1 MALLSS
7 IRRAFQDSLDVYLLE
22 AVKTKDLTKIH
33 QIVMDQV
40 PDIPPNAM
48 NPARLMYLA
57 LANKKFDLA
66 QEIYTTFVGYAI
78 DDYVEYNDEG
88 ECVGWTA
95 LHFAV
100 DNKNRKAVKF
110 LLKRGADVNC
120 KNEEKDQPINLAVDN
135 KDIKI
140 TRLLLSYGADKR
152 HCQNWLVTPDN
163 KRKQSRRRNKKKIIL
178 VDGPENG
185 YFVNFKCKK
194 RGQGLGHSKIFAIS
208 VSKIF

>member
-163 KRKQSRRRNKKKIIL
+163 KSDIIEFPKSNIESCDSNMEFSESNIECSEVYTDFSEWNIINTPIHHL
-178 VDGPENG
+178 
-185 YFVNFKCKK
+185 
-194 RGQGLGHSKIFAIS
+194 IT
-208 VSKIF
+208 